1 MKNLALIATLGGL
14 GLLSGCAS
22 ITGTTNQPVSVET
35 RAQGK
40 LVAGANCKLNNDKG
54 AWFITSPGSTIIH
67 RSAEDLAVRCE
78 KEGMQPGIVN
88 AKSATKGMMFGN
100 ILFGGIIGAAV
111 DASSGAAF
119 DYPSMLT
126 VEMGETARIE
136 IPQQSSAATT
146 CSAPAC

>member
-1 MKNLALIATLGGL
+1 MKNHALIAVLAGII
-14 GLLSGCAS
+14 LLPGCAS

-54 AWFITSPGSTIIH
+54 AWFITSPGSTIVH

-78 KEGMQPGIVN
+78 KEGMQPGVAN
-88 AKSATKGMMFGN
+88 AKSSTKGMAFGN

-111 DASSGAAF
+111 DTSTGAAF
-119 DYPSMLT
+119 DYPAMLT
-126 VEMGETARIE
+126 VEMGETTRIE
-136 IPQQSSAATT
+136 IPQQSSAAAT
-146 CSAPAC
+146 CSAPPC